1 LTTTDAEAELLHQN
15 HTQELSSS
23 SSIEP
28 QKQRIYPITEGI
40 RSIKTAIVYE
50 RCFNHF
56 RDHIKIHDKQVLLD
70 FSPKVI
76 KQMLVDYVLYL
87 RDEKPGKKLSRASIK
102 VHLAAILHFFQINND
117 DFNLTIHNF
126 RIHLPS
132 DDFTKD
138 DRPYTTEEIGQVLQD
153 CDVRSKVVVL
163 LLCSS
168 GMRIGALHS
177 LQIGD
182 LTSVTCQGLNL
193 YKIQVYA
200 RTRDKYYTF
209 CTPECT
215 KAITEYLE
223 YRKRFGENISIISKA
238 PLIREQFNKD
248 NPFTINS
255 PRFVSEKGIEH
266 LIENVLNKSGV
277 RKPGV
282 VHLSHGFRKHFMTEC
297 ERSGMKSIDVKMLMG
312 HNIGVSG
319 HYYRPAESDILEDY
333 MTHAANA
340 LTIDPNQR
348 LKQENAE
355 LRKTQS
361 DYLAELG
368 DLRHDFNEM
377 KQLLV
382 HLNKDSQKQLID
394 ELSEKV
400 RDKAD
405 IEWSCDD

>member
-1 LTTTDAEAELLHQN
+1 MTTRDAESELLRQN
-15 HTQELSSS
+15 HHHVY
-23 SSIEP
+23 EP
-28 QKQRIYPITEGI
+28 NQKQRIYPITEGI
-40 RSIKTAIVYE
+40 RSIKTVIVYE

-56 RDHIKIHDKQVLLD
+56 LDRIKIHDLQILLD

-76 KQMLVDYVLYL
+76 KQILVDYVLYL

-138 DRPYTTEEIGQVLQD
+138 DRPYTTEEIGQVIQD

-182 LTSVTCQGLNL
+182 LTSVTYQGLNL

-223 YRKRFGENISIISKA
+223 YRKRFGENINIISKA
-238 PLIREQFNKD
+238 PLIRKQFNKD

-297 ERSGMKSIDVKMLMG
+297 EKSGMKSINVKMLMG

-333 MTHAANA
+333 MTHAANS
-340 LTIDPNQR
+340 LIIDPTQR

-361 DYLAELG
+361 DYLTELG

-382 HLNKDSQKQLID
+382 HLSKESQKQLVD
-394 ELSEKV
+394 EFFQKV
-400 RDKAD
+400 GDKAD
-405 IEWSCDD
+405 IEWSCD